1 MGKSATGVIRKFTE
15 GVGIVVVER
24 PNTGTAH
31 VIIREQL
38 RNKTDPGLMSS

>member
-1 MGKSATGVIRKFTE
+1 MGMAANRRHPICKFTE

-38 RNKTDPGLMSS
+38 SNKTDPG